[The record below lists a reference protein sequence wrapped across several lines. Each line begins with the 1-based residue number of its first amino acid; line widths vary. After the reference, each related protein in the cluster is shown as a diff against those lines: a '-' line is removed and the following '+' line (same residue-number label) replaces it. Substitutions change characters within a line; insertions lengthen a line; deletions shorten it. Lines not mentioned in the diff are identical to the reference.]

1 MDNPNWLY
9 QRISSA
15 AEQVR
20 DWEDW
25 KATSYRN
32 SVETPSYQATYQG
45 SSTTKTAATSDE
57 R

>member
-1 MDNPNWLY
+1 MGNPNWLD

-25 KATSYRN
+25 KAASYRD

-45 SSTTKTAATSDE
+45 SSTTKTSSSSKE